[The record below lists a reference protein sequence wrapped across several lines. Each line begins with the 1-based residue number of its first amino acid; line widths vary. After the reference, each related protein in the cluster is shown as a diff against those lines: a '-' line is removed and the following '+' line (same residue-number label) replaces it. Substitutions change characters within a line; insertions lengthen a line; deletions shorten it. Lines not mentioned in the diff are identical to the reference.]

1 MTSRGQIPA
10 TFTNFPPKAND
21 PRLVEMVKAMARQQA
36 RKDHEAE
43 MQRIAE
49 KHEKAA

>member
-1 MTSRGQIPA
+1 MTVRDQIPV
-10 TFTNFPPKAND
+10 TFTNWPPKAND

-43 MQRIAE
+43 MQRIIT
-49 KHEKAA
+49 KDEKAA